1 MKSRWTA
8 RTLPRVI
15 LLAAC
20 ASGLTGCKTTSWMPG
35 SKLLAWNREPD
46 PSMLASEPVEPDY
59 PASPAKKYEPISV
72 ANMGRPTGT
81 AASLAASRASTPA
94 GGGLAASA
102 NGYGSPYGGTPGT
115 GGTAGYPTG
124 PYQTGASSVAG
135 AKSPY
140 GGTYGSAAAQ
150 PEVALPSS
158 VANNLGT
165 PGSSYPTSSMGGLP
179 NATASTAG
187 SGSTAYPTSPGL
199 PTQAS
204 TVGYASGS
212 GLGLPPGGTTPTSS
226 LPTNAYPT
234 AGSTYPTS
242 SAGGLPSGADL
253 QASLPNLPVSGTAG
267 GPSLGAATSSTATP
281 SVMPTPSG
289 YTAPTAY
296 KGATTL
302 GGFSPGT
309 TGRSTGYDFGS
320 GPSEGGS
327 TNTLP
332 PNTASGTRPLLR

>member
-8 RTLPRVI
+8 RTLPRVL

-46 PSMLASEPVEPDY
+46 PTMLASEPAELDY
-59 PASPAKKYEPISV
+59 PTSPAKKYEPISV

-81 AASLAASRASTPA
+81 AASLAASRAGTPP
-94 GGGLAASA
+94 GSGLAANA
-102 NGYGSPYGGTPGT
+102 NGYGSPYGGTSASAGAT
-115 GGTAGYPTG
+115 GYPTG

-135 AKSPY
+135 TKSPY
-140 GGTYGSAAAQ
+140 GGTYGSAVASQ
-150 PEVALPSS
+150 PEVALPNS

-165 PGSSYPTSSMGGLP
+165 PGSYPTSTLGALP
-179 NATASTAG
+179 GANPP

-204 TVGYASGS
+204 TVGYSNGT
-212 GLGLPPGGTTPTSS
+212 GLGLPTSGTQPTSS
-226 LPTNAYPT
+226 LPT
-234 AGSTYPTS
+234 AGSPYPTS
-242 SAGGLPSGADL
+242 TAGGLPSATDL
-253 QASLPNLPVSGTAG
+253 QASLPNLPVSGSAG
-267 GPSLGAATSSTATP
+267 GPSLGTSSPNTPTPPATS
-281 SVMPTPSG
+281 TPSG
-289 YTAPTAY
+289 YTAPSAY

-320 GPSEGGS
+320 GPSKSGS
-327 TNTLP
+327 TPGLP
-332 PNTASGTRPLLR
+332 PNTASGTNPLLR